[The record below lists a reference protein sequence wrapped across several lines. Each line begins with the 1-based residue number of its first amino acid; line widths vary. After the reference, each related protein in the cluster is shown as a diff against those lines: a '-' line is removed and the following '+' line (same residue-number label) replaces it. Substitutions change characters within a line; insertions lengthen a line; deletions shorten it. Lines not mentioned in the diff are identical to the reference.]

1 MRSSTVSTATLLI
14 CLSSLLP
21 LGTAS
26 GQASRKGRL
35 TEPLEKYD
43 MPPAP
48 PGTYR
53 LESSP
58 RMISPYGYFVS
69 YQVNVDA
76 NGNNIVGD
84 AANEPTISVDP
95 TNHSKMTIGWRQFNS
110 VQSSFRQGGWGYTTD
125 GGVHWT
131 FPGVLENKVVRSDA

>member
-35 TEPLEKYD
+35 TEPLEKYG

-58 RMISPYGYFVS
+58 RMVSPYDTFIS

-76 NGNNIVGD
+76 QGNNIVGD
-84 AANEPTISVDP
+84 AANEPSIAVDP
-95 TNHSKMTIGWRQFNS
+95 TDGNKMTIGWRQFNS
-110 VQSSFRQGGWGYTTD
+110 V
-125 GGVHWT
+125 
-131 FPGVLENKVVRSDA
+131 RS